1 MSLLLFIHSLSI
13 RRIRPCAATAPM
25 SNIAIIFDFDQTLT
39 SFHMT
44 KLLHVKEFSDFLT
57 DVFVTKSLLTSD
69 EFMLKLFGGLER
81 IAMLH
86 KALNYCA
93 NESSDID
100 LFVLSFGHP
109 EEIIAA
115 LEKLKWLDFFKVII
129 GNVADRVVMREV
141 VSRAQYN
148 PSNARPKSQTVQ
160 AEIKARGYKRIIFID
175 DDLTQVQSFQP
186 SDNVMTIHVETG
198 RGITQNHLITMFD
211 YITKL
216 RDQTNVVTPDAF
228 FFPDKLPSKQEVV
241 TTYGCLMCENEAQFC
256 EESSERN
263 FCSKDCQKSVYA
275 SQEAK

>member
-1 MSLLLFIHSLSI
+1 
-13 RRIRPCAATAPM
+13 M

-57 DVFVTKSLLTSD
+57 DVFLTKSLLTSD

-81 IAMLH
+81 IAMLQ

-141 VSRAQYN
+141 VSRAQYS
-148 PSNARPKSQTVQ
+148 PSNARPKSQTVK
-160 AEIKARGYKRIIFID
+160 AEIRARGYERIIFID

-186 SDNVMTIHVETG
+186 NDNVMTIHVGTG
-198 RGITQNHLITMFD
+198 RGITQDHLIEMFQ
-211 YITKL
+211 YITAL
-216 RDQTNVVTPDAF
+216 RQETNVITPNAF
-228 FFPDKLPSKQEVV
+228 SFPEKLASTPVV
-241 TTYGCLMCENEAQFC
+241 ATYGCLMCENEAHFC

-263 FCSKDCQKSVYA
+263 FCGLDCQNLFWPKA
-275 SQEAK
+275 